1 MILGVV
7 GYDGNVLEYKDYISR
22 EGEDNELYY
31 DIKIKASRILAEN
44 TDNTFVTPVFN
55 GSADL
60 RSAAGEMIEIVT
72 KSVRRGKDADEK
84 FVDGVF
90 EEVKNLYRLDSIVPG
105 ESLPSKTVFGPLPT
119 GAVVLI
125 ACLAAS
131 WTLMIVYVAVSAK
144 RRK

>member
-1 MILGVV
+1 MSLFGSVCITDHIMLCVIELF
-7 GYDGNVLEYKDYISR
+7 YLFIGNSYTVIF
-22 EGEDNELYY
+22 
-31 DIKIKASRILAEN
+31 N

-125 ACLAAS
+125 ACLGAA
-131 WTLMIVYVAVSAK
+131 WILMIVYVAVSAK